1 MQKGG
6 IRNVIVYFLSDML
19 LVIERQIKD
28 NLMVLVSQLLLNFRS
43 SLQKI
48 SQTMFQLQGK
58 NEQITFVEED
68 NSHLEEIYELIER
81 RILKPLKKN
90 QQTVIDVKSL
100 GTQEKQEGFM
110 TSKYTVYIYEVKN
123 DYITF
128 QLYTRYS

>member
-90 QQTVIDVKSL
+90 QKTVIDVKSL